1 MSLDDFLAGLPKVE
15 LHLHLEGSLEPEL
28 AFGIAQRNGIS
39 LPYADVEDLR
49 AAYKFTRL
57 QDFLDI
63 YYQGMSVLRTEQDFY
78 DLTFAYLTRMH
89 AQSVRHVEVF
99 FDPQAHTHR
108 GVSFE
113 TVLDGVYR
121 ALIDGERQYGVTFHL
136 ILCFLRHLEEEDGF
150 ATLQQALPHRDRIF
164 GVGLDS
170 SEVGHPPTKFSRLFA
185 RCRDEGF
192 TVMAHAGEEGPP
204 DYVWQALDDLQVARI
219 DHGNRALE
227 DPDLVRRLADSGH
240 TLTVCPLSNLRLCVV
255 DRIEDHPIRTMLEAG
270 LRPTVNSDDPAY
282 FGGYMTENYQAVA
295 DGLNLSREEIVQL
308 ARNGID
314 GSFAS
319 VGRKQVLHE
328 ELDTYLKRDA

>member
-1 MSLDDFLAGLPKVE
+1 MPVDDFVAGLPKVE

-28 AFGIAQRNGIS
+28 AFAIARRNGIS
-39 LPYADVEDLR
+39 LPYSDVEDLR
-49 AAYKFTRL
+49 AAYRFSRL
-57 QDFLDI
+57 QDFLDL
-63 YYQGMSVLRTEQDFY
+63 YYQGMSVLRKEQDFY

-89 AQSVRHVEVF
+89 EQSVRHVEVF
-99 FDPQAHTHR
+99 FDPQAHTER
-108 GVSFE
+108 GVPFE

-121 ALIDGERQYGVTFHL
+121 ALTDGERQYGITFHL
-136 ILCFLRHLEEEDGF
+136 ILCFLRHLPEEDGF
-150 ATLQQALPHRDRIF
+150 ATLEQALPHRDRIF
-164 GVGLDS
+164 GIGLDS
-170 SEVGHPPTKFSRLFA
+170 SELGHPPEKFSRLFA

-204 DYVWQALDDLQVARI
+204 DYVWQALDDLRVARI

-227 DPDLVRRLADSGH
+227 DADLVRRLADSGH

-255 DRIEDHPIRTMLEAG
+255 DRMEDHPIRTMLEAG

-282 FGGYMTENYQAVA
+282 FGGYMTENYQAVV
-295 DGLNLSREEIVQL
+295 DGLDLSREEVARL

-319 VGRKQVLHE
+319 VDRKQTLHD
-328 ELDTYLKRDA
+328 ELSTYLARSA